1 MDKEYNITIEKE
13 IQKKWLKEKIYKFN
27 ENEDREKRPPY
38 IIDTPP
44 PYPTGKMHLGHGLNW
59 TYMDIIARFKR
70 MNNYNVMFPQGWD
83 CHGLPTEVKVEE
95 IHGIT
100 KTDIDRQKFR
110 ELCIEL
116 TNENIEKMR
125 EQINSLGIS
134 IDWDNEY
141 ITMSPEYVR
150 KSQLAFIKM
159 YKDNLVYRG
168 KHPVNWCPRCQ
179 TAIAFAEVDYINRNS
194 YLNHI
199 KFPYVEDENK
209 YLEIATSRPELMAA
223 CVGIVVNSKDERYKD
238 IIGKYVKVPLFN
250 SEVKVYGDNDVEMDF
265 GTGVVMVC
273 TFGDKTDVIWV
284 NRHNL
289 EVKEAINEKGE
300 LTDICGKYAGLPT
313 EEAKKQIIEDLKK
326 EGYLIEQKP
335 LEQNVGGCWRCKTP
349 IEIIVGDQ
357 WFVNVKDLLDKVE
370 KATNE
375 IKWTPEHMK
384 SRLLKWISDM
394 GWDWCISR
402 QRLFATPIP
411 VWYCKKCGEII
422 VAKEEDLPIDPT
434 KQCPYTCSCGNT
446 DLTPETDVLD
456 TWMDSSITPMAITK
470 WEENN
475 EIFNKFYPVQL
486 RPQGHD
492 IIRTWAFYTII
503 KSVALTDKKPWNEIV
518 INGMVFGEDGYKMSK
533 SRGNVVEPLE
543 ITKDYGADALRL
555 WASNS
560 TIGNDVP
567 FAWKEVDYGYRF
579 LRKFWNASR
588 FAKMNLDNEVIE
600 VIKNINKNIEN
611 NNNNNNKIKL
621 RVDGLTISLNDVCS
635 CCNNEEKKDNTIK
648 IDNFVDL
655 WILSKLN
662 KLIKKVT
669 NDLENYKFNTINDI
683 IKFVWN
689 DLCDNYIEMVKYR
702 LYNKDNGEEAKLS
715 KFNAQYTLYTVI
727 TNILKI
733 MTPFTPHFCDAV
745 GEIYKIDNLHHS
757 WSFINET
764 LINNKNEEI
773 GEIAKNTIASIRRYK
788 SNKGMP
794 LNKPLNYVEIYTNND
809 YYDDLLK
816 VVNDIRGTL
825 NINELKI
832 INGKP
837 NLENKISEIT
847 PNKSKIGPEF
857 KQHSREVMEFVKNAN
872 EEIIEKMLN
881 EGYNSKYGL
890 LTKEHIKEIK
900 RALYNNG
907 EPVESIDIDN
917 LIDTICVIQ

>member
-1 MDKEYNITIEKE
+1 MEMNKEYDIKIEKE
-13 IQKKWLKEKIYKFN
+13 IQKKWLKQKIYKFN
-27 ENEDREKRPPY
+27 SDEKRPPY

-44 PYPTGKMHLGHGLNW
+44 PYPTGRMHLGHALNW

-70 MNNYNVMFPQGWD
+70 MNNYDVLFPQGWD

-100 KTDIDRQKFR
+100 KTDLDRHEFR
-110 ELCIEL
+110 KLCIEL
-116 TNENIEKMR
+116 TDENIKKMR

-134 IDWDNEY
+134 IDWDREY
-141 ITMSPEYVR
+141 ITMSPEYVM
-150 KSQLAFIKM
+150 KSQKAFVKM
-159 YKDNLVYRG
+159 HKEDLVYRG

-179 TAIAFAEVDYINRNS
+179 TAIAFAEVEYKDRKS

-199 KFPYVEDENK
+199 KFPYAEDENK
-209 YLEIATSRPELMAA
+209 YLEIATSRPELLAA
-223 CVGIVVNSKDERYKD
+223 CVGIVVNPEDKRYGE
-238 IIGKYVKVPLFN
+238 IVGKTVKVPLFN
-250 SEVKVYGDNDVEMDF
+250 HEVKVYPDKDVEMDF

-273 TFGDKTDVIWV
+273 TFGDKTDVVWV

-289 EVKEAINEKGE
+289 EVKEAITEKGE
-300 LTDICGKYAGLPT
+300 LSDICGKYAGMTT
-313 EEAKKQIIEDLKK
+313 EDAKKQIINDLKE
-326 EGYLIEQKP
+326 EGYLIKQDP
-335 LEQNVGGCWRCKTP
+335 LEQNVGVCWRCKTP

-357 WFVNVKDLLDKVE
+357 WFVNVKELLDKVE

-384 SRLLKWISDM
+384 TRLLQWIKDM

-411 VWYCKKCGEII
+411 VWYCKDCGNVI

-434 KQCPYTCSCGNT
+434 KECPYTCKCGNKN
-446 DLTPETDVLD
+446 LIPETDVLD
-456 TWMDSSITPMAITK
+456 TWMDSSITPMAITE
-470 WEENN
+470 WETNN
-475 EIFNKFYPVQL
+475 EFFNKYYPVQL

-503 KSVALTDKKPWNEIV
+503 KSMALTDKKPWEEIV

-533 SRGNVVEPLE
+533 SRGNVVEPFE

-560 TIGNDVP
+560 TLGNDVP

-588 FAKMNLDNEVIE
+588 FAKMNLNDETIQI
-600 VIKNINKNIEN
+600 IKENINNSN
-611 NNNNNNKIKL
+611 NIKL
-621 RVDGLTISLNDVCS
+621 SINGAPNDIVEIANPCNCVTVDNP
-635 CCNNEEKKDNTIK
+635 
-648 IDNFVDL
+648 VDL

-662 KLIKKVT
+662 RLIEKVS
-669 NDLENYKFNTINDI
+669 NDLENYKFNTVGDI
-683 IKFVWN
+683 EKFVWH

-702 LYNKDNGEEAKLS
+702 LYNKEDSEEAKIS

-727 TNILKI
+727 TNVLKL
-733 MTPFTPHFCDAV
+733 MAPFTPHFSDIV
-745 GEIYKIDNLHHS
+745 GEIYKIDNLHES
-757 WSFINET
+757 WSKVDKNKISEENE
-764 LINNKNEEI
+764 NI
-773 GEIAKNTIASIRRYK
+773 GEIAKNTVVSIRRYK

-794 LNKPLNYVEIYTNND
+794 LNAPLEHVEIYTNNHD
-809 YYDDLLK
+809 YEGLLK
-816 VVNDIRGTL
+816 VVEDIKGTL

-837 NLENKISEIT
+837 ELEHKISEII

-857 KQHSREVMEFVKNAN
+857 KKDSKKVMDFVKNADN
-872 EEIIEKMLN
+872 ETIEKILKDGF
-881 EGYNSKYGL
+881 ESEFGL
-890 LTKEHIKEIK
+890 LTKEHVKDVK
-900 RALYNNG
+900 RALFSGG
-907 EPVESIDIDN
+907 EIVETVNIDGLVDSIAI
-917 LIDTICVIQ
+917 IQ